1 MDNRIG
7 SVWGD
12 GRLPNR
18 GREGVTMGRMKTVA
32 YARGSERGCYRAA
45 TVRESVRWQSI
56 VDQRLKRSDHGP
68 AAHQW

>member
-32 YARGSERGCYRAA
+32 YARGSERGVLPSRD
-45 TVRESVRWQSI
+45 REGVGAVAVNR
-56 VDQRLKRSDHGP
+56 GP
-68 AAHQW
+68 AS